1 MTETLC
7 ILTDV
12 PTPNHSIRTIETKG
26 LPAASIC
33 PSPFPP
39 KNRFNAKRQVLNRFS
54 DRFIAS
60 DLPGADLAVEY
71 LYAKYIKNLSVH
83 TIRQSGGVLLSFLG
97 FLSDGAL
104 SIFTLT
110 RRDIGAFIEYEQDR
124 GLKPLSVIGY
134 LRALYA
140 FITFLVEEEVLPHDI
155 MKRKIRIQEPEA
167 LPKAIPLEDV
177 QRLLDSISSV
187 RDRALL
193 MLLLR
198 TGMRI
203 GELLEVKPADII
215 MRDRKILIYLGSKNY
230 KGRAVYFSED
240 AEQALKHWLRV
251 RDSSKTYL
259 FYGVRKEQ
267 LCYSAAWSVM
277 KNTSEH
283 AGLAGKKY
291 SLHSLRHTFATDM
304 VNSGM
309 RIEVLQK
316 LLGHQSIELTMI
328 YARVSDETRRE
339 DYFRAMK
346 IIEDGGS
353 NDEPYRVSDALQK
366 VFEEKKLLQPH
377 NKKLPE

>member
-7 ILTDV
+7 ILKDV
-12 PTPNHSIRTIETKG
+12 PTARWARRAVAGTQFSVHPIR
-26 LPAASIC
+26 
-33 PSPFPP
+33 PSPAPQ
-39 KNRFNAKRQVLNRFS
+39 KSQLNTKRQILNRLS

-60 DLPGADLAVEY
+60 DLPGADLAVDY

-97 FLSDGAL
+97 FLDDEAL

-110 RRDIGAFIEYEQDR
+110 RHDISAFIEFEQDR

-140 FITFLVEEEVLPHDI
+140 FIAFLVEQEILSHQI
-155 MKRKIRIQEPEA
+155 MKRKIRIQEPDA

-177 QRLLDSISSV
+177 QLLLDSVSSV

-193 MLLLR
+193 LLLLR

-203 GELLEVKPADII
+203 GELLEVKLSDII
-215 MRDRKILIYLGSKNY
+215 LHDRKILIYLGSKNY
-230 KGRAVYFSED
+230 QGRAVYFNED
-240 AEQALKHWLRV
+240 AEHALKHWLRL
-251 RDSSKTYL
+251 RDSNQSYL

-267 LCYSAAWSVM
+267 LSYSAAWSVM
-277 KNTSEH
+277 KKTLER
-283 AGLAGKKY
+283 AGLADKKY

-304 VNSGM
+304 INSGM
-309 RIEVLQK
+309 HIEVLQQ
-316 LLGHQSIELTMI
+316 LLGHQSIELTMK
-328 YARVSDETRRE
+328 YARLSDETRER

-346 IIEDGGS
+346 IIEQGGS
-353 NDEPYRVSDALQK
+353 EDEPYRVSNALQK

-377 NKKLPE
+377 DKKLPE

>member
-7 ILTDV
+7 ILKDV
-12 PTPNHSIRTIETKG
+12 PTARWPRRTIVATQVNAH
-26 LPAASIC
+26 PIH
-33 PSPFPP
+33 PSPVPE
-39 KNRFNAKRQVLNRFS
+39 KSQLNTKRQLLNRLS
-54 DRFIAS
+54 DRLIAS

-97 FLSDGAL
+97 FLDDDAL

-110 RRDIGAFIEYEQDR
+110 RHNISAFIEYEQDR

-140 FITFLVEEEVLPHDI
+140 FIAFLVEQEVLSHQI
-155 MKRKIRIQEPEA
+155 MKRKIRIQEPDA

-177 QRLLDSISSV
+177 QLLLDSVSSV

-193 MLLLR
+193 LLLLR

-203 GELLEVKPADII
+203 GELLEVKLSDII
-215 MRDRKILIYLGSKNY
+215 LHDRKILIYLGSKNFQ
-230 KGRAVYFSED
+230 GRAVYFSED
-240 AEQALKHWLRV
+240 AEHALKHWLRL
-251 RDSSKTYL
+251 RDSNQKYL

-277 KNTSEH
+277 RTTLER
-283 AGLAGKKY
+283 AGLADIKY

-304 VNSGM
+304 INSGM
-309 RIEVLQK
+309 RIEVLQQ
-316 LLGHQSIELTMI
+316 LLGHQSIELTMR
-328 YARVSDETRRE
+328 YARLSDETRE
-339 DYFRAMK
+339 KDYFRAMK
-346 IIEDGGS
+346 IIEQGGS
-353 NDEPYRVSDALQK
+353 DDEPYRVSNALRK

-377 NKKLPE
+377 DKKLPK